1 MTTHPTSY
9 LDAIAHLP
17 AGGRMILYDVSWEEY
32 EQLLDELRDRPL
44 RVSYIRG
51 RLEIMSPSLPHERPK
66 GFLLR
71 LVSLLA
77 DDMDLTLE
85 TAGSTTF
92 KDEQLAMGAEP
103 DTCFYVQNAPL
114 IIGKDSIDLMTDPPP
129 DVVVEIDIWSE
140 SVGKME
146 FYAGIGVPEFWRYR
160 KGQLHIYH
168 LSEQG
173 YVEAPASRAFPLL
186 TGEILTRF
194 LEQSKGEGQ
203 SATLRAFREWLRSA
217 LRAK

>member
-1 MTTHPTSY
+1 MTTHATSL

-17 AGGRMILYDVSWEEY
+17 AGGRLILYDISWEDY
-32 EQLLDELRDRPL
+32 EQLLDELGDSAL

-66 GFLLR
+66 DMLLQ
-71 LVSLLA
+71 LVSLFA
-77 DDMDLTLE
+77 QEMDITLE

-103 DTCFYVQNAPL
+103 DTCFYVQNAAA
-114 IIGKDSIDLMTDPPP
+114 IIGRDEIDLMTDPPP

-146 FYAGIGVPEFWRYR
+146 FYAAIGVPEYWRYR
-160 KGQLHIYH
+160 KGRLYIYH

-173 YVEAPASRAFPLL
+173 FVEAAASRAFPLL
-186 TGEILTRF
+186 NGEVLTRF
-194 LEQSKGEGQ
+194 LEQTKREGQ

-217 LRAK
+217 R

>member
-1 MTTHPTSY
+1 MTTHATSY

-17 AGGRMILYDVSWEEY
+17 AGGSRLILYDVSWEEY
-32 EQLLDELRDRPL
+32 EQLLHELGDSAL

-66 GFLLR
+66 DMWLR
-71 LVSLLA
+71 LLSLFA
-77 DDMDLTLE
+77 DEMDITIE

-103 DTCFYVQNAPL
+103 DTCFYVQNAAA
-114 IIGKDSIDLMTDPPP
+114 IIGRDEINLMTDPPP

-146 FYAGIGVPEFWRYR
+146 FYAAIGVPEFWRYR
-160 KGQLHIYH
+160 KGRLYIYH
-168 LSEQG
+168 LSDGG
-173 YVEAPASRAFPLL
+173 YAEASASRALPLL
-186 TGEILTRF
+186 TGEVLTRF
-194 LEQSKGEGQ
+194 LEQNKTEGQ
-203 SATLRAFREWLRSA
+203 SATLRAFRQWLRA
-217 LRAK
+217 AR